1 MANVSVSLAAESR
14 TLTGSANSRRLR
26 ASGRVPA
33 TVYGLGQEPVSVSLS
48 GDVITQVV
56 LSGTRIV
63 DLDLAGSTSKAMLR
77 EIQWDTFLT
86 QILHVDLLRVDRDA
100 RVNLDLAIEIRGS
113 VSQGNLEQTIRYI
126 GVNVPV
132 FEVPSSPV
140 VRVGSL
146 NIGDTVT
153 VADLGLPPDSHPG
166 TPDDAIVLRVVE
178 SQDVDIDEEDLSA
191 AIEPEVIGRKPE
203 EEEEAEKS

>member
-14 TLTGSANSRRLR
+14 TLTGSANSSRLR